1 MANKRNLKRTINY
14 VCSDLFAECIATS
27 LYSNIQEKYNV
38 NALLTSILVIHND
51 YICRVSHP
59 EPGITHKVFY
69 KKLIADFKKQVEEL
83 SDQVSNLE

>member
-27 LYSNIQEKYNV
+27 LYSNIQEKDNV

-59 EPGITHKVFY
+59 EPGMTPKVFY